1 MQVVDNPLNR
11 QYLSSID
18 ESTTGG
24 DVPHAGDRTIRDVR
38 AREVLDCRGLPT
50 VQVDVVLVDGSLGRA
65 DVPSGRSTG
74 AYEARELRDG
84 GSRYGGHGVR
94 QAVANVV
101 DVLGPGVAG
110 RPADRQR
117 ELDAALV
124 ALDGTPDKSALG
136 ANALL
141 GVSLAAARAAAV
153 SADLP
158 LYRYLNSDGHVLPV
172 PLVNLINGGRHAAG
186 QLQFQEFIV
195 IPTGAETF
203 GEALAESSEVNLAL
217 GDVLEQRYGRGA
229 LALGDEG
236 GYVPPVSDPREALEL
251 LHVGV
256 EKAGYTGRFQ
266 YGLDCAATH
275 FYDADENVYRL
286 AGKPFA
292 AEELLALY
300 LELISDFGITT
311 IEDPFAEDDFASFA
325 ALTAQGG
332 IQIVGDDL
340 FVTNTARLKRG
351 IELGAANAL
360 LWKVN
365 QIGTLSEAQDAA
377 AVATSHGYGV
387 CVSERSGET
396 EDPIIADLVVA
407 LNAGQIKT
415 GAPVR
420 GERTAKYNRLLQIE
434 EELGGTARYPGAQ
447 FPATSVSRGT

>member
-1 MQVVDNPLNR
+1 MQAA
-11 QYLSSID
+11 
-18 ESTTGG
+18 GG
-24 DVPHAGDRTIRDVR
+24 RTIHEIR

-50 VQVDVVLVDGSLGRA
+50 VQVDVVLEDGSTGRA

-74 AYEARELRDG
+74 AYEAKELRDG
-84 GSRYGGHGVR
+84 GTRYGGYGVR

-101 DVLGPGVAG
+101 DVLGPGMQGVA
-110 RPADRQR
+110 ADSQR
-117 ELDAALV
+117 ELDRRLLE
-124 ALDGTPDKSALG
+124 LDGTPDKSALG

-141 GVSLAAARAAAV
+141 GVSLAAARAAAA
-153 SADLP
+153 SAGLP
-158 LYRYLNSDGHVLPV
+158 LYRYVNSDGHLLPV

-203 GEALAESSEVNLAL
+203 STALAESSEVNLAL
-217 GDVLEQRYGRGA
+217 GEVLEERYGRSA

-256 EKAGYTGRFQ
+256 ERAGYTGRFQ

-275 FYDADENVYRL
+275 FYDADEKVYRL
-286 AGKPFA
+286 AGKPLSP
-292 AEELLALY
+292 EELMALY
-300 LELISDFGITT
+300 LELIRDFQITT
-311 IEDPFAEDDFASFA
+311 IEDPFAEDDFAGFA
-325 ALTAQGG
+325 DLTRESG

-340 FVTNTARLKRG
+340 FVTNPERLLRG
-351 IELGAANAL
+351 IEQGSANAL

-365 QIGTLSEAQDAA
+365 QIGTLSEAMDAA
-377 AVATSHGYGV
+377 AIATSHGYGV

-420 GERTAKYNRLLQIE
+420 GERTSKYNRLLQIE
-434 EELGGTARYPGAQ
+434 EELGSSARYPGRQ
-447 FPATSVSRGT
+447 FPGVSTSRH

>member
-1 MQVVDNPLNR
+1 VPQAGER
-11 QYLSSID
+11 AID
-18 ESTTGG
+18 Q
-24 DVPHAGDRTIRDVR
+24 VR

-50 VQVDVVLVDGSLGRA
+50 VQVDVVLADGSLGRA

-84 GSRYGGHGVR
+84 GSRYGGYGVQ
-94 QAVANVV
+94 QAVTNVV
-101 DVLGPGVAG
+101 DILGPGVCGWA
-110 RPADRQR
+110 ADDQRQ
-117 ELDAALV
+117 LDARLIE
-124 ALDGTPDKSALG
+124 LDGTPDKSALG

-141 GVSLAAARAAAV
+141 GVSLAAARAAAI

-158 LYRYLNSDGHVLPV
+158 LYRYLSSDGHVLPV

-195 IPTGAETF
+195 IPTGAPTF
-203 GEALAESSEVNLAL
+203 SEALAESSEVNLAL
-217 GDVLEQRYGRGA
+217 GGVLEERYGRSA

-251 LHVGV
+251 LHIGV
-256 EKAGYTGRFQ
+256 ERAGYAGRFQ

-275 FYDADENVYRL
+275 FFDVEENIYRI
-286 AGKPFA
+286 AGKPLA
-292 AEELLALY
+292 ADELMALY
-300 LELISDFGITT
+300 LELIRDFGITT
-311 IEDPFAEDDFASFA
+311 IEDPFAEDDFTSFA
-325 ALTAQGG
+325 ALTAESG

-340 FVTNTARLKRG
+340 FVTNSERLRRG
-351 IELGAANAL
+351 IEQGAANAL

-365 QIGTLSEAQDAA
+365 QIGTLTEARDAA
-377 AVATSHGYGV
+377 TMATSNGYGV

-434 EELGGTARYPGAQ
+434 EELGGSAHYPGAT
-447 FPATSVSRGT
+447 FPRTA

>member
-1 MQVVDNPLNR
+1 VPPSDDR
-11 QYLSSID
+11 SIS
-18 ESTTGG
+18 E
-24 DVPHAGDRTIRDVR
+24 VR

-50 VQVDVVLVDGSLGRA
+50 VQVDVTLADGSLGRA

-84 GSRYGGHGVR
+84 GKRYGGYGVR
-94 QAVANVV
+94 QAVTNVV
-101 DVLGPGVAG
+101 DVLGPGVIG
-110 RPADRQR
+110 LPADRQR
-117 ELDAALV
+117 ELDAALI

-141 GVSLAAARAAAV
+141 GVSLGAARAAAA
-153 SADLP
+153 SAELP
-158 LYRYLNSDGHVLPV
+158 LYRYLNSDGHILPV

-195 IPTGAETF
+195 IPTGAPTF
-203 GEALAESSEVNLAL
+203 SEALAESSEVNLAL
-217 GDVLEQRYGRGA
+217 GEVLEAKYGRGA

-251 LHVGV
+251 LHIGV

-286 AGKPFA
+286 AGKP
-292 AEELLALY
+292 LTSDDLMALY
-300 LELISDFGITT
+300 LELIRDFGITT
-311 IEDPFAEDDFASFA
+311 IEDPFAEDDFTSFA
-325 ALTAQGG
+325 ALTAQSG

-340 FVTNTARLKRG
+340 FVTNSARLKRG
-351 IELGAANAL
+351 IDVGAANAL

-365 QIGTLSEAQDAA
+365 QIGTLSEALDAA
-377 AVATSHGYGV
+377 AVATGHGYGV

-434 EELGGTARYPGAQ
+434 EELGGAARYPGAQ
-447 FPATSVSRGT
+447 FPGISVSRVATSSN